1 MTREMDEFLQK
12 MRLCSLCVAFEDEFF
27 PFNAFYAYD
36 ERGSNLIIASGK
48 DSAHG
53 AKFCASL
60 STKSSICGTIALD
73 TNVVNL
79 IKGIQIWGEI
89 YSADVQDKQIYFN
102 KFPFSRAIN
111 PLLWRIEIQRAKMT
125 DNRIFFGKKQ
135 LWRRDNS

>member
-12 MRLCSLCVAFEDEFF
+12 MRLCSLCAVFEDEFF

-36 ERGSNLIIASGK
+36 ECESNLIIASGK

-79 IKGIQIWGEI
+79 IKGIQIWGKI
-89 YSADVQDKQIYFN
+89 YSANMQD
-102 KFPFSRAIN
+102 
-111 PLLWRIEIQRAKMT
+111 
-125 DNRIFFGKKQ
+125 
-135 LWRRDNS
+135 